1 MDYKE
6 KIGEI
11 LKNATQQELE
21 RAYWFLLGYIGEKKE
36 TGG

>member
-11 LKNATQQELE
+11 LENASQQELE
-21 RAYWFLLGYIGEKKE
+21 RVYWFLMGYIGEKKE
-36 TGG
+36 